1 MSLRN
6 DMEDRKKYLNNITSM
21 VIKIGSS
28 SLASES
34 GGIDIG
40 NLEKFTDE
48 VSEAVSRGI
57 KIIIV
62 TSGAIAAGLQHLD
75 IKGKPREISVLQA
88 AASVGQVE
96 LMSIY
101 GNLLTRHGIKI
112 GQILVT
118 QEDTT
123 RREQYLN
130 IKNTISN
137 LMELGIVPVINE
149 NDSVAVDEIKFGDND
164 VLAALVASLI
174 ESDLLVIL
182 SDVDGLYDRSPS
194 QDGAKVVPMVKKVTG
209 EIEQVAGGIGSIYG
223 SGGMASK
230 IKAAKICSY
239 SGIGMVIANSR
250 EKVVIGK
257 ILDGMDI
264 GTFFVPEKEKKVK
277 SVKRWIAFGM
287 RAKGSVVIDKG
298 AEKAIV
304 KNGKSLLPVGVVK
317 ASGNFNRG
325 DTLKVYSMDNQLIAK
340 GISNFSKKELAR
352 VKGKK
357 ENQVIAELGESTSC
371 EVIHRDCMAVFKS

>member
-194 QDGAKVVPMVKKVTG
+194 QDGARVVPMVKKVTG